1 MATALVFPIVG
12 FGNAASADPVDLA
25 CVGAATFNFSPG
37 VTLAAQTVNITGTV
51 RAGDEVSPLTPCS
64 SPLTGMPY
72 TGGHGTISGT
82 GTLACTP
89 VGLGFPPQLAGN
101 IQATVPITWNNGD
114 VSVVSVDVTAVG
126 PIPVVTA
133 TISSGAMQGST
144 GTGVPALTALT
155 GNCLL
160 TPVTSLSLA
169 GVAVA
174 IRG

>member
-1 MATALVFPIVG
+1 M
-12 FGNAASADPVDLA
+12 
-25 CVGAATFNFSPG
+25 
-37 VTLAAQTVNITGTV
+37 
-51 RAGDEVSPLTPCS
+51 RW
-64 SPLTGMPY
+64 
-72 TGGHGTISGT
+72 GGHVQLLSG
-82 GTLACTP
+82 GDPGRADCEYHRDGPGRRRGVAAYAVFVAAHRHAVHRRPWHDLGDRY
-89 VGLGFPPQLAGN
+89 VGLHAGRPGFPPQLAGN